1 VWLGSNCDRFSV
13 KEALATDFVPPTN
26 RQRIANES
34 PEPNANKR
42 RQSSPDLAGF
52 MGVSRE

>member
-13 KEALATDFVPPTN
+13 KEALATDFV

>member
-13 KEALATDFVPPTN
+13 KEASQLISC